1 MLTLELIL
9 LSLSCSNEPEATFV
23 DFSKRVV
30 TSHPVTKQLLRAHF
44 ENEGDHGV
52 APEIWP

>member
-9 LSLSCSNEPEATFV
+9 LGLSCSNEPEATFV